1 MIRFLADLS
10 EIFARPETKNTS
22 AGLQTYSKLGFLSF
36 CSVDALGCIVFCWV
50 VSVSRV
56 HCGLCSSISGFS
68 PLEAS
73 CSLRCPK
80 VWQPEMSSHIATC
93 SLGGH
98 CPQVENHQSKY
109 WMLLTTLCPQPGLL
123 SHPGPCSLLP
133 RDDLRL
139 QAQAASRPDPGSCDL
154 LGQGRLFPD
163 PEVRL
168 VCHTSLGSQSEQI
181 PSAPSLTVPSQE
193 FGALLIPSQSYP
205 TRVGGR

>member
-1 MIRFLADLS
+1 MEPVIKMERGTSLETLAGKGLIS
-10 EIFARPETKNTS
+10 GCTSFPSVLYFRPFS
-22 AGLQTYSKLGFLSF
+22 GP
-36 CSVDALGCIVFCWV
+36 
-50 VSVSRV
+50 
-56 HCGLCSSISGFS
+56 LCSLFS
-68 PLEAS
+68 T
-73 CSLRCPK
+73 
-80 VWQPEMSSHIATC
+80 WDTI
-93 SLGGH
+93 
-98 CPQVENHQSKY
+98 
-109 WMLLTTLCPQPGLL
+109 LLACHTLCPQPGLL
-123 SHPGPCSLLP
+123 SHSGPCSLLP

-139 QAQAASRPDPGSCDL
+139 QAQAAYRPDPGSCDL